1 MTSLQYMAC
10 MTTGNFS
17 FIGSYFHLFSSC
29 CTMKLSEFW
38 EFYRSFHVVSLLICE
53 WAGHDGLTSEMVN
66 KKHTIRRR
74 LPNSSSFF
82 LFFFLASFFFC
93 LTCRPH
99 QYIHPHSPGRMPS
112 EATFAGHSFFPHR
125 RLMPQ
130 IRTFI
135 FFTSSFKYPA
145 LNTVKEHK
153 ASHAAHLPSSN
164 SAISKVC
171 SYPTRGGWQTWK
183 HSPCSCSRSAA
194 HRAKTPSRSRPSREQ
209 VEKRW

>member
-74 LPNSSSFF
+74 LPNSSFF
-82 LFFFLASFFFC
+82 LFGIILLLPDLPPTS
-93 LTCRPH
+93 PG
-99 QYIHPHSPGRMPS
+99 QYIHPHSHGWMPR
-112 EATFAGHSFFPHR
+112 EATFAAHSFFPHR

-130 IRTFI
+130 IRTYI
-135 FFTSSFKYPA
+135 FSPA
-145 LNTVKEHK
+145 PLNAQHSTLWKNVKHLMPLICLPPTQRSPRFAHIQREEDDRHENTLPAAAAEVQRTVQ
-153 ASHAAHLPSSN
+153 
-164 SAISKVC
+164 
-171 SYPTRGGWQTWK
+171 R
-183 HSPCSCSRSAA
+183 
-194 HRAKTPSRSRPSREQ
+194 HRRDPDHHGNR
-209 VEKRW
+209 